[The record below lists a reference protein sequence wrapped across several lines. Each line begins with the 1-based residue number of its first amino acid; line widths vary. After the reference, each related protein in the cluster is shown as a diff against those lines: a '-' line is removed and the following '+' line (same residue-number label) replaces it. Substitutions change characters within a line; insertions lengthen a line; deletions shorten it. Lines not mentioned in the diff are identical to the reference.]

1 MFIYRL
7 YDTRLLNVN
16 FIKYKH
22 KFVAIH
28 KDLATCKVFNNDE
41 ILNKTGDEEPP

>member
-1 MFIYRL
+1 MYRL

-16 FIKYKH
+16 CIKYKH
-22 KFVAIH
+22 KFVVID
-28 KDLATCKVFNNDE
+28 KDLATCGVLNNDE